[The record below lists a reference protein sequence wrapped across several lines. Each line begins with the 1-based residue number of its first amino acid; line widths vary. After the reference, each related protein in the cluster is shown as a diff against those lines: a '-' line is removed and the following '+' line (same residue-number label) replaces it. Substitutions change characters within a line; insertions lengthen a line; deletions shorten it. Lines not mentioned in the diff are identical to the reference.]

1 MPPEKTF
8 ETDVLVIGGGMA
20 GFFAAIKAREQG
32 VDVLLVNK
40 GYAGKSGQSPWADSF
55 AAFNPEW
62 GHDLEGWVD
71 QVNRVGEYVNNREWT
86 ELCFLESYARYQDLV
101 SWGVEFHRTGDGD
114 LLRSTSSLGPCQALF
129 TPPRAHGPVLR
140 KEALKRGVRIMDRIM
155 IVELIKD
162 AGGAILGA
170 AGSPVG
176 GDDLLVFKAKATVLC
191 AGAGA
196 FKPPG
201 WPIHDL
207 TSDGDAMAYRAG
219 AAITG
224 KEFVDPHMMSAE
236 NPGPRRRAWRPG
248 PPPRPRIVNAEGDE
262 VPGRGTLFI
271 NLEFEVHAGRGPI
284 AVTLPDGSLGEIV
297 GGASS
302 GMSVHKAEGV
312 WPADT
317 ACGAGVMGLYA
328 AGDNLGTMQSGSV
341 YATIGMSFMG
351 ASVTGARA
359 GIAAAAHAQE
369 TGPPAVSSDELG
381 RVEQVMFA
389 PMRRQGGFG
398 PAWVT
403 QQLQNAMIPY
413 YVMYIKKRDRL
424 EAALTLVEFMRDH
437 LVPKLLARDPHEL
450 RLAHE
455 TKNMVLNAEMRLRAS
470 LLRTESR
477 GCHYREDHPL
487 RQDPDW
493 LAWVLLQE
501 RDGQMAAFKRPIPEA
516 WWPDF
521 SMPYEERYPARFP
534 GE

>member
-1 MPPEKTF
+1 MPPEKIF
-8 ETDVLVIGGGMA
+8 ETEVLVIGGGMA
-20 GFFAAIKAREQG
+20 GFFAAIKARERG
-32 VDVLLVNK
+32 MDVILVSK

-55 AAFNPEW
+55 AAFNPAW
-62 GHDLEGWVD
+62 GHDLEGWVE

-86 ELCFLESYARYQDLV
+86 ELCFLESYARYQDMV
-101 SWGVEFHRTGDGD
+101 SWGVEFHRTEDGD

-129 TPPRAHGPVLR
+129 TPPRVHGPVLR

-162 AGGAILGA
+162 ADGAVIGA
-170 AGSPVG
+170 AGMPVG
-176 GDDLLVFKAKATVLC
+176 GDDLVVYKAKATVLC

-201 WPIHDL
+201 WPIQDL

-224 KEFVDPHMMSAE
+224 KEFADPHSTLAE
-236 NPGPRRRAWRPG
+236 NPRPRRRDWQPG
-248 PPPRPRIVNAEGDE
+248 PPPRRPVINAEGAE
-262 VPGRGTLFI
+262 VPSRGTLFI
-271 NLEFEVHAGRGPI
+271 NLEFEAHAGKAPL
-284 AVTLPDGSLGEIV
+284 VFEMPDGSRPEIV
-297 GGASS
+297 GGGAS

-312 WPADT
+312 WPVDT
-317 ACGAGVMGLYA
+317 DCGTGIPGLYA
-328 AGDNLGTMQSGSV
+328 GGDNLGTMQSGSV

-359 GIAAAAHAQE
+359 GQAAAVYAQE
-369 TGPPAVSSDELG
+369 AGPPVASADDLARLEQAVL
-381 RVEQVMFA
+381 A

-398 PAWVT
+398 PGWVT
-403 QQLQNAMIPY
+403 QLLQNAMIPY
-413 YVMYIKKRDRL
+413 YVMYIKKGDRL
-424 EAALTLVEFMRDH
+424 EATLTLVEFMRDH
-437 LVPKLLARDPHEL
+437 LVPKLMARDPHEL

-487 RQDPDW
+487 REDPDW

-501 RDGQMAAFKRPIPEA
+501 RDGQMVAFKRPIPEA
-516 WWPDF
+516 WYPDLTT
-521 SMPYEERYPARFP
+521 PYEERYPARFP